1 MQRFQFRLA
10 SVLKWC
16 GLQLD
21 LEKSKLQVL
30 FGERNRAIADL
41 ARLEE
46 CRIEADR
53 ILASDAVDGQSL
65 TALGNHRS
73 SLQRSGEKIRAAAAE
88 RERRIAAQQQCLAE
102 AERRVR
108 LLERLKERRLEEWN
122 HEAALELEA
131 LASETFL
138 AKWVREAK
146 N

>member
-10 SVLKWC
+10 SVLKWR

-21 LEKSKLQVL
+21 VEKSKLQAL
-30 FGERNRAIADL
+30 FGERNRAIAGL
-41 ARLEE
+41 ARLED
-46 CRIEADR
+46 CRLEANR
-53 ILASDAVDGQSL
+53 ILAAGSVDGQSL
-65 TALGNHRS
+65 AALGEYRS
-73 SLQRSGEKIRAAAAE
+73 SLQRSGEKIRAAAADC
-88 RERRIAAQQQCLAE
+88 ERRIAAQQQCLAE

-122 HEAALELEA
+122 REAARELEA

-146 N
+146 A